1 MNHLFKYII
10 LQNIVITFLLSAIIP
25 KPPVFPD
32 STRYPSICYLPP
44 DSALCMPTD
53 MDGNFIDEV
62 IDDLPIKFYFDIA
75 TEQCY
80 PFGAQTCGGNE
91 NNFGSEEEC
100 QAICKR
106 NSKEVVDKYDKNNL
120 TTSKMK

>member
-1 MNHLFKYII
+1 MFFIFNISKKNKIMNHLFKYII
-10 LQNIVITFLLSAIIP
+10 LQIFL
-25 KPPVFPD
+25 D
-32 STRYPSICYLPP
+32 STRYPSLCYLPP

-53 MDGNFIDEV
+53 MDGNFIDE
-62 IDDLPIKFYFDIA
+62 ISDDLPIRFYFDIV

-100 QAICKR
+100 QAICKVT
-106 NSKEVVDKYDKNNL
+106 SKENMDKYEKNVG
-120 TTSKMK
+120 TPSKIN